1 VAPLDVSTSRFLG
14 AKRRGDPG
22 DCWPAAVALDRHA
35 SLAMTT
41 LPGADDAL
49 RQSLFRVEIASDE
62 LDSADQGK
70 YDADNQY
77 YNCDPNKQVS
87 AAHGGRGDP
96 AEPE

>member
-1 VAPLDVSTSRFLG
+1 MSYQHFLFTSE
-14 AKRRGDPG
+14 ATRRSRGLLACG
-22 DCWPAAVALDRHA
+22 GGLDRHA

-49 RQSLFRVEIASDE
+49 RQSLFRVEIASAD
-62 LDSADQGK
+62 LDSTGEGK

-77 YNCDPNKQVS
+77 YNSDPNKQVS